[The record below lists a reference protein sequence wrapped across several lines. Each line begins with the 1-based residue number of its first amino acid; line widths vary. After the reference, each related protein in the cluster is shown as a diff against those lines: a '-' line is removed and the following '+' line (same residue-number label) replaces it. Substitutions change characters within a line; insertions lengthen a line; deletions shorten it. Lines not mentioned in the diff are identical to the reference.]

1 MKKGTRNVAAKQA
14 MTRRTKCVARDKFTK
29 AKDES
34 VVERILTTR
43 RQNAAVVTKMCMID
57 QPSIAVVAK
66 SYNGTVIKVVAGIN
80 LTTVKPSTA
89 VMEEFVRKV
98 MKKMLAVER
107 AVTTR
112 TLIFAA
118 KET

>member
-1 MKKGTRNVAAKQA
+1 MGIKIVVAEQA
-14 MTRRTKCVARDKFTK
+14 MTRQAKCVVRDKFTV
-29 AKDES
+29 AKDEN

-43 RQNAAVVTKMCMID
+43 RQNVAVVTKMYTID
-57 QPSIAVVAK
+57 QPSIAVVVK

-89 VMEEFVRKV
+89 VTEEFVRKV

-112 TLIFAA
+112 ALIFAA

>member
-1 MKKGTRNVAAKQA
+1 METRNVAAKQL
-14 MTRRTKCVARDKFTK
+14 MTRRAKCVARDKFTK
-29 AKDES
+29 AKDEN

-43 RQNAAVVTKMCMID
+43 RQNAAVVTKMCMIN
-57 QPSIAVVAK
+57 QPSIAVVVK

-89 VMEEFVRKV
+89 VTEEFVKKV
-98 MKKMLAVER
+98 MKKTPAVER

>member
-1 MKKGTRNVAAKQA
+1 METRHVAAKQPT
-14 MTRRTKCVARDKFTK
+14 TRLVRCVARDKFTK
-29 AKDES
+29 AKDEN

-43 RQNAAVVTKMCMID
+43 SRSVAVITKTCMIN
-57 QPSIAVVAK
+57 QPNIVVVVK

-80 LTTVKPSTA
+80 LTTVKHST
-89 VMEEFVRKV
+89 VVTEEFVRKV
-98 MKKMLAVER
+98 KKKMLVVEP